1 MLQTAG
7 VVLSWDAISACI
19 LLNSYDLCYVVPVRC
34 LTFSP
39 SSEGG
44 NLFVDGAATLA
55 LLQDMSNCWVCNEML
70 LLSSS
75 GLLWKIDV
83 ADMTM

>member
-1 MLQTAG
+1 MVPSGNAG
-7 VVLSWDAISACI
+7 SARSS
-19 LLNSYDLCYVVPVRC
+19 LHGHELARVVPVRC

-39 SSEGG
+39 LSEGG

-55 LLQDMSNCWVCNEML
+55 LLRDMSNCWVCNEML
-70 LLSSS
+70 LLSSL

>member
-1 MLQTAG
+1 MAAAC
-7 VVLSWDAISACI
+7 VLLSSHHLPC
-19 LLNSYDLCYVVPVRC
+19 VEPVRC

>member
-1 MLQTAG
+1 MAAAC
-7 VVLSWDAISACI
+7 VLLSSHHLPC
-19 LLNSYDLCYVVPVRC
+19 VEPVRC

-75 GLLWKIDV
+75 GLPWKIDV